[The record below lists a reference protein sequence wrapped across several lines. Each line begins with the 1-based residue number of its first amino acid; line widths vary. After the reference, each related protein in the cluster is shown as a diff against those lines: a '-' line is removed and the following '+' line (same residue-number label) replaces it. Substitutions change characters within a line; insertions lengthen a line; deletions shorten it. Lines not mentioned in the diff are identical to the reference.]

1 MCAYLYDQVGSVLY
15 YYVLGKSELTT
26 AVPIA
31 NGLTF
36 AFAGVTE
43 AVLDKRL
50 PSRRTI
56 EGSLMILLGAYV
68 AMSSKSGVL

>member
-15 YYVLGKSELTT
+15 YYVLSKSELTT

-56 EGSLMILLGAYV
+56 EGSALILLGAYL
-68 AMSSKSGVL
+68 AMSSKVSVQ